1 MKSFFKIVFA
11 SVVGIF
17 LSIFLL
23 FIIFAIIAS
32 ASGGEN
38 EVFIKKNSVLHLK
51 FDKEINDRASN
62 NPFSSLNFSDLSEPL
77 TLSDITENIEKARVD
92 ENIAGIFLDLTS
104 LQTGYAALEEI
115 RNKLISFKKS
125 GKFIYAYSE
134 VYSQPSYYLASAAD
148 KVFLHPTGLAE
159 LKGLSSE
166 IMFFKGT
173 LEKLGLEPQVFR
185 HGKFKSAVEPFI
197 QDKLSDANREQI
209 RTFLRS
215 FWNHMLEG
223 ISKERKLS
231 VNTLQEIADNLQVTN
246 ANEAKQ
252 KKLIDDLKYRDEVL
266 EMLKTKTAAEAIDKI
281 HFVSLDRYLD
291 VKSKKEKGTDKIAVV
306 YAEGDI
312 VDGNGDDDEVGS
324 VEFSKAIRKAR
335 LDEKV
340 KAVVLRVN
348 SPGGSAL
355 ASETIWRE
363 VMLTKKTKPVIVSM
377 GNLAASG
384 GYYISCAADTIVA
397 QPNTI
402 TGSIG
407 VFGLF
412 FNTKNLLGKIGVSVD
427 TVKTARYADIM
438 SPLRAVAPAE
448 SLVIQREIESIY
460 DNFITRVAE
469 GRKMTKAQVDS
480 IGQGRVWAG
489 VDAKKLG
496 LVDVLGGLD
505 DAIAIAARKAKLDKF
520 RITELPFRESTID
533 KIFKSLTG
541 DTEDQVLEKALG
553 ESYRYYQQLEKLK
566 RMNAWQ
572 TRLPYEIILN

>member
-1 MKSFFKIVFA
+1 
-11 SVVGIF
+11 
-17 LSIFLL
+17 
-23 FIIFAIIAS
+23 
-32 ASGGEN
+32 
-38 EVFIKKNSVLHLK
+38 
-51 FDKEINDRASN
+51 
-62 NPFSSLNFSDLSEPL
+62 
-77 TLSDITENIEKARVD
+77 
-92 ENIAGIFLDLTS
+92 
-104 LQTGYAALEEI
+104 
-115 RNKLISFKKS
+115 
-125 GKFIYAYSE
+125 
-134 VYSQPSYYLASAAD
+134 
-148 KVFLHPTGLAE
+148 
-159 LKGLSSE
+159 
-166 IMFFKGT
+166 
-173 LEKLGLEPQVFR
+173 
-185 HGKFKSAVEPFI
+185 
-197 QDKLSDANREQI
+197 
-209 RTFLRS
+209 
-215 FWNHMLEG
+215 
-223 ISKERKLS
+223 
-231 VNTLQEIADNLQVTN
+231 
-246 ANEAKQ
+246 
-252 KKLIDDLKYRDEVL
+252 
-266 EMLKTKTAAEAIDKI
+266 
-281 HFVSLDRYLD
+281 
-291 VKSKKEKGTDKIAVV
+291 
-306 YAEGDI
+306 
-312 VDGNGDDDEVGS
+312 
-324 VEFSKAIRKAR
+324 
-335 LDEKV
+335 
-340 KAVVLRVN
+340 
-348 SPGGSAL
+348 
-355 ASETIWRE
+355 
-363 VMLTKKTKPVIVSM
+363 M

>member
-92 ENIAGIFLDLTS
+92 ENVAGIFLDLTS